1 MRIALITTSF
11 FPQVGGA
18 EFVVHHLASQWVNQG
33 HEVCIFKAL
42 PKYSGQQENVQYNVR
57 NFPVPPT
64 YFKLSPHLFPFCR
77 YVTWGIKREIEK
89 FMPDIISAHFGYPIG
104 VWLSKMRP
112 LPKYLI
118 TCHGQ
123 ELTKFHW
130 GFRNRY
136 NIDNVLAKAL
146 NDSIGAVAISSHA
159 RNLMLELGV
168 KPNKIVEIP
177 NGVDVERFRKKVG
190 IDFRKRLEIPDRSTV
205 ILSVGREHSQKAY
218 GAGIRA
224 FSYIAGEIPD
234 TYYVILGQG
243 TGKWHSL
250 VADLQLKGRV
260 ILCEGLQGD
269 ELIGAYQQADIFL
282 SSSIWE
288 LMPLV
293 VLEAMA
299 SGLPLVV
306 TNVSGSQDLVQNGQN
321 GFVVEPGDVE
331 KMADAIRRLIVSR
344 ELRESLGALNLARS
358 EDYSWDRISRRYLEA
373 AGAGISSTL

>member
-18 EFVVHHLASQWVNQG
+18 EFVVHHLASQWVDQG

-42 PKYSGQQENVQYNVR
+42 PKNSGQPENVRYKVR
-57 NFPVPPT
+57 NFSVPPT
-64 YFKLSPHLFPFCR
+64 YFKLSPHLYPFCR
-77 YVTWGIKREIEK
+77 YVTWGIKREIEN
-89 FMPDIISAHFGYPIG
+89 FEPDFISAHFGYPIG
-104 VWLSKMRP
+104 VWLSKMKP

-123 ELTKFHW
+123 ELTKFPW

-136 NIDNVLAKAL
+136 NIDNVLANAL

-168 KPNKIVEIP
+168 MSNKIVEIP
-177 NGVDVERFRKKVG
+177 NGVDLERFRRKVLFN
-190 IDFRKRLEIPDRSTV
+190 FRRRLEIPETSTV

-218 GAGIRA
+218 DAGIRA
-224 FSYIAGEIPD
+224 FAHIAGENPD
-234 TYYVILGQG
+234 ACYVILGQG
-243 TGKWHSL
+243 TDKWHSL
-250 VADLQLKGRV
+250 VADLQLQGRV
-260 ILCEGLQGD
+260 VLCEGLQGD

-306 TNVSGSQDLVQNGQN
+306 TNVSGSQDLVQNGEN
-321 GFVVEPGDVE
+321 GFVVEPGDIE
-331 KMADAIRRLIVSR
+331 NMADNIKRLLLSR
-344 ELRESLGALNLARS
+344 ELRESFGNLNLTKA
-358 EDYSWDRISRRYLEA
+358 EGYSWDCISRRYLEVA
-373 AGAGISSTL
+373 DSAKSGNR